1 MVFGAQET
9 RLHIGFDRSLTDRA
23 GRRMNVETPL
33 AAEVLEVGR
42 PLGLTDPETFGR
54 FKAVLKEHKPDLP
67 ADARIAIRGSAITGD
82 GFDKA
87 TGRYEKRYFDTGRVS
102 DHDIAI
108 VSETYFAQAQALGYE
123 LRQNGTRMVELD
135 VEDLQVLG
143 AHRFLEDIVRNTKRE
158 GTTVMIYRSREAL
171 NLRGPNLIFDLQ

>member
-9 RLHIGFDRSLTDRA
+9 RLHIGFDRSQTDRA

-82 GFDKA
+82 GFNKA
-87 TGRYEKRYFDTGRVS
+87 TGRYEKGYFDEGRDSDLDVALVS
-102 DHDIAI
+102 SDTLEKA
-108 VSETYFAQAQALGYE
+108 ARLGIE
-123 LRQNGTRMVELD
+123 LRQNGTRTVALDNEALMKLGLTELA
-135 VEDLQVLG
+135 EQIRAFPG
-143 AHRFLEDIVRNTKRE
+143 RGKSSI
-158 GTTVMIYRSREAL
+158 MIYGSQEAL
-171 NLRGPNLIFDLQ
+171 NFRGPNMILDVK